1 MKALRFHL
9 IGLPGWALTIQA
21 FNLNAAMK
29 RLALG
34 EKRGRKFV
42 RELWAERG
50 LDAVQKKA
58 HGFAVLD
65 VRKDHGVGVELV
77 TKNC

>member
-42 RELWAERG
+42 RELWA
-50 LDAVQKKA
+50 DSNSKS
-58 HGFAVLD
+58 
-65 VRKDHGVGVELV
+65 RKF
-77 TKNC
+77 